1 MSAAPPPSMGVAPH
15 DLARLYR
22 RRFDA
27 AAVEAKDRVWKVL
40 CHDFF
45 QRFVRESDTML
56 DLACGYGEFSRH
68 VRAARKIAVDLNP
81 DAALHLPADVE
92 FHQARAD
99 ALPFLADASID
110 VAFTSNFFEHLPDKA
125 TLDRVLAEVLRAL
138 RPGGRFVALQ
148 PNIRV
153 LADKYWDFYDH
164 LLPLSHLSCRE
175 AFEKAGY
182 EVETLIDRFLPYTTR
197 SRMPQHPALVRVY
210 LRVPLAWRLLGK
222 QFLIVGA
229 KRS

>member
-1 MSAAPPPSMGVAPH
+1 MAVAPH

-22 RRFDA
+22 QRFDA
-27 AAVEAKDRVWKVL
+27 AAVEAKDRVWQVL
-40 CHDFF
+40 CADFF
-45 QRFVRESDTML
+45 QRYVREGDTLL

-81 DAALHLPADVE
+81 DAAVHLPAGVE

-99 ALPFLADASID
+99 ALGFLADGSVD
-110 VAFTSNFFEHLPDKA
+110 VAFTSNFFEHLPDKP

-148 PNIRV
+148 PNIRH
-153 LADKYWDFYDH
+153 LAAEYWDFYDH

-175 AFEKAGY
+175 AFEKAGF
-182 EVETLIDRFLPYTTR
+182 EVVELVDRFLPYTTR
-197 SRMPQHPALVRVY
+197 SRLPQHPALVRLY
-210 LRVPLAWRLLGK
+210 LRLPWAWRFLGK
-222 QFLIVGA
+222 QFLIVGRKPA
-229 KRS
+229 G